1 MKQTLDFIIRGSEVT
16 RYHTVRL
23 ITEETVGHHSQMVAL
38 LCWLVD
44 PGCSRN
50 LLVAALA
57 HDLAEHVL
65 GDIPAPS
72 KREFGIGEQVNAL
85 EERLLGNAGF
95 GVKLDPEEKRLL
107 KFADNLQGLIKCGRE
122 IEMGNY
128 RMKEVFDRYRSYLEA
143 GVMIGREKEL
153 FELTLDYF
161 NERK

>member
-1 MKQTLDFIIRGSEVT
+1 MKLTLDFIIRGAEVT
-16 RYHTVRL
+16 RYHTVKT
-23 ITEETVGHHSQMVAL
+23 IVEETVGHHSQMVAL

-44 PGCSRN
+44 PNCSRN

-85 EERLLGNAGF
+85 EDRLLDNAGLA
-95 GVKLDPEEKRLL
+95 VRLDLEEKRLL

-122 IEMGNY
+122 IEMGN
-128 RMKEVFDRYRSYLEA
+128 RVMRGVFNRYRSYLEA
-143 GVMIGREKEL
+143 NVMVGREKEL
-153 FELTLDYF
+153 FNLVLEYF
-161 NERK
+161 DVS